1 MAEVRVTL
9 QPDFEFGYDELR
21 EQRFIQLRTA
31 VHRVAKAVETFY
43 NKPGHYGFEVVFN
56 SEKPGEAQGVFF
68 VQAAEEDAEDEVE
81 FNESDVFAQL
91 HITEDDIDELI
102 EQAGAEDVGEA
113 LDAEEAEEAND

>member
-43 NKPGHYGFEVVFN
+43 NKPGHYGFEIVFH
-56 SEKPGEAQGVFF
+56 SAKPGEAQGIFF
-68 VQAAEEDAEDEVE
+68 VQADEEDDEVE
-81 FNESDVFAQL
+81 VNESNVFAQL